1 MVNGVVRASLAL
13 AVAAALSTT
22 TAAGARAEEE
32 HAADGTV
39 MGVGVRVGGYGFRD
53 IEYDSAADWRD
64 CRMDGAGVFHVANL
78 TPHWFTEASVDVYV
92 ANGRVVAEEGMDRL
106 SLHALG
112 AMGFRAFP
120 QSVVSAVFQLGGGVE
135 YTEVEWATRGE
146 SAQGL
151 YPLGFV
157 GAGGEINAGDHV
169 RMGMNLR
176 LFVMAGFEPEE
187 QVLAVYEDGTADVGT
202 TTEAGAE
209 AAGQL
214 QFFLRY
220 DL

>member
-1 MVNGVVRASLAL
+1 MGIGLARATLAL
-13 AVAAALSTT
+13 GLALVTTVAATG
-22 TAAGARAEEE
+22 AGAEEG
-32 HAADGTV
+32 AGDAGTV
-39 MGVGVRVGGYGFRD
+39 MGVGVRIGGYGFRD

-78 TPHWFTEASVDVYV
+78 TPHWFTEASVDLYV

-120 QSVVSAVFQLGGGVE
+120 EAVVSAVFQLGGGLE
-135 YTEVEWATRGE
+135 YTEVDWDTRGE
-146 SAQGL
+146 SAQGV

-157 GAGGEINAGDHV
+157 GAGGEVNAGDHV
-169 RMGMNLR
+169 LLGMNLR

-187 QVLAVYEDGTADVGT
+187 EVLAVYEDGTVELGT
-202 TTEAGAE
+202 STEAGAE